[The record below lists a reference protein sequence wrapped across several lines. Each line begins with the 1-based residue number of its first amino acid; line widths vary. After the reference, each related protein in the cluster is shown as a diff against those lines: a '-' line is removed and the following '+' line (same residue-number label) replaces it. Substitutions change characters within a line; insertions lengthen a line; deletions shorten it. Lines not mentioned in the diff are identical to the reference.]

1 MEDPLADTMEMAS
14 PFAGHVDDFEIDID
28 IMDDQ
33 PGNVDNDFDLQ
44 DASPANATG
53 EALPDADM
61 MDDVPEVAVTDTSH
75 HETQPHMQSNDTFY
89 PAQETYESEM
99 ADEEYEEDGDAS
111 IADTEALPVEIAPAE
126 NDPVGLVEPSK
137 PAEDQPGTNLVN
149 DSKTEEVGEQV
160 STTAQESDIQRE
172 ESHPEQPTGE
182 DEEERNL
189 EGQPDTTDDAAET
202 EHVNADITSDEKEA
216 ESHPPDHPD
225 NIANVT
231 EQDHQTD
238 QPHEAA
244 PEPSEEKQASDVK
257 DTSAILHSVKVL
269 YQGSEISMFPP
280 REGDPSETYFLQDEG
295 LAYETVDHL
304 FKECRTILGEH
315 ASDSNSLVFDIDSLG
330 IQLSEVCERLLKL
343 LLTGLTESQDN
354 IFNPKVTLSQLVDV
368 YVHLCRNEGVEKPE
382 PLYLTLTTRPNLY
395 TELSTLLNTA
405 AEGKGISAI
414 QAWEEEYEQEDAENA
429 EDSDHPLPSESHV
442 EKHEGVEHGE
452 QVHIEAEASSAS
464 IRQPDDENDGQ
475 YREEEEEEEEE
486 EGENE
491 DVDVALPNQTAPTD
505 SELNGLEENSK
516 AEADTLE
523 SGAAEHESVAPEG
536 HDNTQYDFESHS
548 DSSETLTQAPL
559 VQSEDQPPEVSESH
573 QQVYDDVDHTRF
585 EDYENENLT
594 FGGEAAENSGQD
606 NRENDEADP
615 DEDLRPNAV
624 EVNNTDATGE
634 VDDQENAATEAY
646 EGYTGEDNFEED
658 AGEEENHQEMDEEYY
673 EDEEYYAEE
682 HQGTNNEPA
691 IQPGQVDGQ
700 DVPVEPSEAKPSSL
714 DALGE
719 DDGLL
724 DDSLGTSE
732 TRETETEAHDKSTG
746 LTAELTDDLL
756 GLEEDIFAE
765 TDGPGQPA
773 KAEHPSGNGQD
784 DAHENDIDVIDFEAF
799 DEAGETEVATEGD
812 PANTPLQRQN
822 SSTGKRSRGPE
833 YEEFESVET
842 STPDAKR
849 SRSS

>member
-1 MEDPLADTMEMAS
+1 MSAPSSLLFPAAMEDPFADTMEMAS

-111 IADTEALPVEIAPAE
+111 IADTETLPVEIAPAE
-126 NDPVGLVEPSK
+126 NDPAGLVEPSK
-137 PAEDQPGTNLVN
+137 PAEDQTDTNLVN
-149 DSKTEEVGEQV
+149 DSKTEEVGEQI
-160 STTAQESDIQRE
+160 STTAQESDVQRE
-172 ESHPEQPTGE
+172 ELYPQQPTGE
-182 DEEERNL
+182 DDEEEKEEERNL
-189 EGQPDTTDDAAET
+189 EGQPDTKNDVAET
-202 EHVNADITSDEKEA
+202 EQVNADITTDEKEA
-216 ESHPPDHPD
+216 ESHSPDHPD
-225 NIANVT
+225 NIADAT
-231 EQDHQTD
+231 EQDHLTD

-244 PEPSEEKQASDVK
+244 LEPSEEKQASDVK

-280 REGDPSETYFLQDEG
+280 REGDASETYFLQDEG

-315 ASDSNSLVFDIDSLG
+315 ASDSDSLVFDIDSLG
-330 IQLSEVCERLLKL
+330 IQLSE
-343 LLTGLTESQDN
+343 DN

-382 PLYLTLTTRPNLY
+382 PLYLTLTTRPNLS

-405 AEGKGISAI
+405 AEGKGISEI
-414 QAWEEEYEQEDAENA
+414 QTWEEEYEQEDAENA
-429 EDSDHPLPSESHV
+429 EDPDHPLPSESHV
-442 EKHEGVEHGE
+442 EKHEDVEHDD

-475 YREEEEEEEEE
+475 YREEEEE
-486 EGENE
+486 GENE
-491 DVDVALPNQTAPTD
+491 DVDVALPNQRVPTN
-505 SELNGLEENSK
+505 SELTGLEENSK
-516 AEADTLE
+516 AEADALE
-523 SGAAEHESVAPEG
+523 SGAAEYESVAPEG
-536 HDNTQYDFESHS
+536 HSNTQYDFERHS

-559 VQSEDQPPEVSESH
+559 VQSEDQQPEDSASH

-585 EDYENENLT
+585 EDYENEGLT
-594 FGGEAAENSGQD
+594 FGGEAAENTGQD
-606 NRENDEADP
+606 IRENDEADP
-615 DEDLRPNAV
+615 DEDLRSNAV

-634 VDDQENAATEAY
+634 VDDQENAATEVY

-658 AGEEENHQEMDEEYY
+658 AGEEENHQEVDEEYY

-682 HQGTNNEPA
+682 HQGTNNESG

-700 DVPVEPSEAKPSSL
+700 DVPVEPSEAEPSSL

-719 DDGLL
+719 DDGLP
-724 DDSLGTSE
+724 DDSLGASE
-732 TRETETEAHDKSTG
+732 TRETEIEAHDKSTG

-765 TDGPGQPA
+765 AEDPGQPA
-773 KAEHPSGNGQD
+773 KDEHPSGNGQD

-799 DEAGETEVATEGD
+799 DEAGETEVATDGGS
-812 PANTPLQRQN
+812 ANTPLQRQN

-833 YEEFESVET
+833 DEESESVET